1 MNDVGLD
8 NGCMHVLPKD
18 SDGRF
23 HLTKDY
29 WHERVAFPGA
39 GQVNNAAKPP
49 TEQLVV
55 NFPMHK
61 ALPMPAPRGSV
72 LLWQPNCI
80 HWGSSCSPS
89 SFLEP
94 RKSIAMSFRVSAE
107 KRPIASYERD
117 LLSRE
122 QVRALS
128 LEDRL
133 VIVAE
138 SMLMYAKWFPAFK
151 GFDLSLLA
159 GPDDE
164 LAGHESKTSD
174 VAHDPVA
181 APPSVGAVVAS
192 VDNVD
197 AE

>member
-1 MNDVGLD
+1 
-8 NGCMHVLPKD
+8 
-18 SDGRF
+18 
-23 HLTKDY
+23 
-29 WHERVAFPGA
+29 
-39 GQVNNAAKPP
+39 
-49 TEQLVV
+49 
-55 NFPMHK
+55 
-61 ALPMPAPRGSV
+61 
-72 LLWQPNCI
+72 
-80 HWGSSCSPS
+80 
-89 SFLEP
+89 
-94 RKSIAMSFRVSAE
+94 MSFRVSAE